1 MSAKTRG
8 MRNNNPLNIRRGANK
23 WLGEVDSIRGVRD
36 ADFCQFSSLAYGY
49 RAAIKILLTYQ
60 SKHKCKTIRK
70 IINRWAPLI
79 ENNTQAYIR
88 RVVDMMNK
96 AQPNAGITADTAID
110 LKFDSVVLTNLLCAM
125 MSVENGRMADAE
137 DREAIKRAIGS
148 VFH

>member
-8 MRNNNPLNIRRGANK
+8 MRNNNPLNIERSSNK
-23 WLGEVDSIRGVRD
+23 WLGEVDSINGVHD
-36 ADFCQFSSLAYGY
+36 ATFCQFSSLAYGY

-60 SKHKCKTIRK
+60 SKHGCKTIRQ
-70 IINRWAPLI
+70 IISRWAPPK
-79 ENNTQAYIR
+79 ENNTKAYIA
-88 RVVDMMNK
+88 RVVKDVNK
-96 AQPNAGITADTAID
+96 AQPNAGITADTELD